1 VATAR
6 ALAKAAGTF
15 VGAAAILVV
24 VLLVA
29 LAVTGSL

>member
-6 ALAKAAGTF
+6 TLAKAAGTF
-15 VGAAAILVV
+15 VAAAAILVV
-24 VLLVA
+24 VLLVV